1 MSRILLEGMEFY
13 AYHGCFKEEQV
24 IGNRFIVD
32 LVIEVDTSD
41 AEISDNL
48 QDTVNYQAVYET
60 VKAQMANKS
69 HLLEHLGRLILDAL
83 DERFPEIL
91 HMKLKVSKM
100 HPPLGGEMQCVSL
113 EMER

>member
-32 LVIEVDTSD
+32 LSVEVDTSD
-41 AEISDNL
+41 AEKSDNL

-60 VKAQMANKS
+60 VKAKMGNKS
-69 HLLEHLGRLILDAL
+69 HLLEHLGRQILDAL
-83 DERFPEIL
+83 EERFPEID

-100 HPPLGGEMQCVSL
+100 HPPMGGEMRSVSL
-113 EMER
+113 EMNR